1 MGESSTT
8 STSVLR
14 SFVILFVAIPVAA
27 AAATTEIMGHA
38 KLRVVSQRYP
48 SDSLFFESF
57 GESSTDTQGDL
68 RLNFEHRRS
77 GWTFNANYQLAVLNG
92 ERYSMPDDSRR
103 LFDLT
108 SVIDESGNTALV
120 HRLDRLWAGYASE
133 KSVIRFGRQV
143 LSWGNGL
150 FYTPMDLVNP
160 FDPTAV
166 DTEYKVGDDM
176 LYLQYLRDNGA
187 DVQGA
192 YVIRRDPLDHDVDS
206 AHATSAIKYH
216 GFAGEGEF
224 DIMVARHYGDDVLG
238 LGASRS
244 FGGAQWGGDL
254 VITTTDIDT
263 YLQLSSNLSYSWNWV
278 GRNMTGIIEYHFN
291 GFGLHASDYSAAS
304 LAANPDLTRR
314 LLRGE
319 SFALGRHYLA
329 ASVTVEMTPLWT
341 VSPTLLVNAG
351 DPSGLV
357 QLVTQYSL
365 SDNMPLLGSLNFPL
379 GDNGSEFGGIES
391 AVPGRY
397 FSVDG
402 GVFAQLAWYF

>member
-1 MGESSTT
+1 M
-8 STSVLR
+8 LR
-14 SFVILFVAIPVAA
+14 RFVILFAFIPVAA
-27 AAATTEIMGHA
+27 VAADTTEITGHT
-38 KLRVVSQRYP
+38 KLRMVSQGYA
-48 SDSLFFESF
+48 SDSLFHDLF
-57 GESSTDTQGDL
+57 GDSSTDTQGDL
-68 RLNFEHRRS
+68 RLNFEHRGS

-92 ERYSMPDDSRR
+92 ERYALPDDSHR

-108 SVIDESGNTALV
+108 SVIDQDDRTALV
-120 HRLDRLWAGYASE
+120 HRLDRLWIGYTSE

-160 FDPTAV
+160 FDPAAV

-176 LYLQYLRDNGA
+176 LYLQYLRDSGA

-192 YVIRRDPLDHDVDS
+192 YVIRRDVIDHDVDS
-206 AHATSAIKYH
+206 AYATSAIKYH

-224 DIMVARHYGDDVLG
+224 DLMAARHYGDDVLG

-244 FGGAQWGGDL
+244 LGGAQWGADL
-254 VITTTDIDT
+254 VITKTDTDT
-263 YLQLSSNLSYSWNWV
+263 YLQLSSNLSYSWIWA
-278 GRNMTGIIEYHFN
+278 GKNMTGMLEYHFN
-291 GFGLHASDYSAAS
+291 GFGLHSDDYSPSS

-329 ASVTVEMTPLWT
+329 TSVTVEMTPLWT

-365 SDNMPLLGSLNFPL
+365 SDNMTLLGSLNIPL
-379 GDNGSEFGGIES
+379 GNNGSEFGGIES
-391 AVPGRY
+391 GMPGRY
-397 FSVDG
+397 FSVDA